1 MVIGIFCE
9 KEEIKSLSI
18 SLNREK
24 KIISFVETIRVD
36 VK

>member
-18 SLNREK
+18 SLK
-24 KIISFVETIRVD
+24 KKMSFYFFE
-36 VK
+36 